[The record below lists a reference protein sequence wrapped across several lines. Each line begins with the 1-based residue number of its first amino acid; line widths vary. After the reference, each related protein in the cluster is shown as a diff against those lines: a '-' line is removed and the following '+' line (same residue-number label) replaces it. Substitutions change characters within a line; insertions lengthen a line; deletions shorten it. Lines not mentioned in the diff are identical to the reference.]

1 MLPGN
6 AHRWRA
12 LDRTA
17 AWTSRERAIGKE
29 TEMGMLDDLKV
40 MKRAMTGYLWKRWDM
55 FWLGING
62 RTEAAF
68 AEAELGNDEER
79 YYWIWFRAIMPE
91 GSAWWKP

>member
-1 MLPGN
+1 MAGARP
-6 AHRWRA
+6 
-12 LDRTA
+12 D
-17 AWTSRERAIGKE
+17 SRVDFEGKSKGKE

-91 GSAWWKP
+91 GSAWWHT